1 MGQSDRFPREIRFKV
16 QGETWVSK
24 LVILSIGEGS
34 FEQGFPV
41 TVQIGEPG
49 LHPNV
54 AETGNLPALPQ
65 MPLYYSRWQS
75 SYNNWGVRTRIS
87 VRKVTPLSLKEDC
100 HNAAQILRARFN
112 TWLRSDGFRPI
123 EDTWRETLSPT
134 DEIRVLL
141 QTNNPD
147 LQYLPWH
154 LWEVLERYPKAEI
167 GLSSPVFKSRSPHSL
182 AKTKVNILA
191 ILGDSNGIDTTGDRT
206 LLQQLPD
213 AEVTFLVE
221 PKRQELTDRLW
232 EKPWDILFFAGH
244 SDSQDGQGRI
254 YINQTDS
261 LTIAELKY
269 ALRKAVESGLKLA
282 IFNSC
287 QGLGLARDLADLQIP
302 QTIFMREPVPDRVAQ
317 AFLKYFLTSFS
328 QGESLYLSIR
338 TARERL
344 EALEDEFPY
353 ATWLPVIY
361 QHPAEIPPTWHD
373 LIGAR
378 SSQTGGKSENENR
391 SNQRS
396 RRSIVSTI
404 LISASMMA
412 SVVGVRHLGLLQA
425 WELKAYDQMLQV
437 RSLIQPEP
445 PDNRILVV
453 EITDQDVE
461 AQKERKEALGDKS
474 LSDTSLVRLLKIL
487 NKYQPRVIGLDLY
500 RDAKGVPTD
509 VVQVLQQ
516 MPNLI
521 GICKS
526 PSSKF
531 DPNGIAPPQGITGDR
546 IGFSD
551 IPKDPDGVIRRQ
563 LLRIFQEPNSVCPPN
578 YSFSLQLALRY
589 LAAKGIQPKMT
600 AENELQLGSTRLKG
614 LSAPQAG
621 YQQVSDL
628 LVGDQILLNYRS
640 QNVRPISL
648 TDVLKDQQPLAIKD
662 RIVLIGVTHQKTPD
676 KHLTPYS
683 QTDSSA
689 VPGVFIQAQKVSQV
703 LSAVLDNRPLIWVWS
718 GWVEILWIGGWAVIG
733 GFLVLQL
740 HSLLYR
746 TVGFMAISLSLW
758 VVCLGI
764 FTQGGWIPYIPPWI
778 ALTATGGIVVT
789 YRFYLQQRHS
799 TKL

>member
-1 MGQSDRFPREIRFKV
+1 VGKSDGFPREFRFKV
-16 QGETWVSK
+16 QGETGVSK

-49 LHPNV
+49 LHPDV

-87 VRKVTPLSLKEDC
+87 VRRVTPLSLKEDC

-141 QTNNPD
+141 QTNNLE

-154 LWEVLERYPKAEI
+154 LWEVLERYSKAEI

-182 AKTKVNILA
+182 TKTKVNILA
-191 ILGDSNGIDTTGDRT
+191 ILGNSNGIDTTTDRT

-244 SDSQDGQGRI
+244 SDSQKDGQGQI

-302 QTIFMREPVPDRVAQ
+302 QTIFMREPIPDRVAQ
-317 AFLKYFLTSFS
+317 AFLKYFLMTFS

-338 TARERL
+338 IARERL

-373 LIGAR
+373 LIGKT
-378 SSQTGGKSENENR
+378 QPKNKGKSGKENEEDRKKQPETKKLSLVN
-391 SNQRS
+391 
-396 RRSIVSTI
+396 TL
-404 LISASMMA
+404 LISLPVIG
-412 SVVGVRHLGLLQA
+412 SVIGVRHLGLLQA

-461 AQKERKEALGDKS
+461 AQKERKEVLGDKS

-487 NKYQPRVIGLDLY
+487 NFQVKA
-500 RDAKGVPTD
+500 DAT
-509 VVQVLQQ
+509 
-516 MPNLI
+516 
-521 GICKS
+521 
-526 PSSKF
+526 
-531 DPNGIAPPQGITGDR
+531 R
-546 IGFSD
+546 I
-551 IPKDPDGVIRRQ
+551 IH
-563 LLRIFQEPNSVCPPN
+563 
-578 YSFSLQLALRY
+578 
-589 LAAKGIQPKMT
+589 
-600 AENELQLGSTRLKG
+600 
-614 LSAPQAG
+614 
-621 YQQVSDL
+621 L
-628 LVGDQILLNYRS
+628 LVML
-640 QNVRPISL
+640 
-648 TDVLKDQQPLAIKD
+648 
-662 RIVLIGVTHQKTPD
+662 
-676 KHLTPYS
+676 
-683 QTDSSA
+683 
-689 VPGVFIQAQKVSQV
+689 
-703 LSAVLDNRPLIWVWS
+703 RPLRLES
-718 GWVEILWIGGWAVIG
+718 CTLN
-733 GFLVLQL
+733 F
-740 HSLLYR
+740 
-746 TVGFMAISLSLW
+746 
-758 VVCLGI
+758 
-764 FTQGGWIPYIPPWI
+764 
-778 ALTATGGIVVT
+778 
-789 YRFYLQQRHS
+789 
-799 TKL
+799 